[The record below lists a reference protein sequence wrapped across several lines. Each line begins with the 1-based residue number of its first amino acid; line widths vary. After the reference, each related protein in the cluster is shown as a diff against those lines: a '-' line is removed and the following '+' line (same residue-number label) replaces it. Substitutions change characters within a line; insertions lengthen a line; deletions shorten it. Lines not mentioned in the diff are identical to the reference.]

1 MQLLEIIQNLDED
14 ILHVVNRAGSNV
26 ALDALMTAFT
36 VLGISFVMATFA
48 IGLWMRGRKDL
59 AIDYLVLI
67 AFASILAEV
76 IKIVTDRQRP
86 FLVLSDVNTISFLG
100 LTSASGPSF
109 PSGHATRA
117 FAVAA
122 LLSFGRGPRVYA
134 ITFALAACVAV
145 SRVYLGLH
153 WPLDVLF
160 GALLGFLTAFLLRFC
175 AGADTSYGR
184 ARVRLVHFIERLPGT
199 IGRSCPFR

>member
-1 MQLLEIIQNLDED
+1 MQLSEILQNLDKD
-14 ILHVVNRAGSNV
+14 ILRVVNQAGSNV

-36 VLGISFVMATFA
+36 VMGISFVMATFA
-48 IGLWMRGRKDL
+48 IGLWLRGRKDL
-59 AIDYLVLI
+59 AIDYLMLI

-86 FLVLSDVNTISFLG
+86 FDVLPNVNTISLFG

-109 PSGHATRA
+109 PSGHAARA

-122 LLSFGRGPRVYA
+122 LLSFGRGPRIYV
-134 ITFALAACVAV
+134 ISFALAAFVAV

-153 WPLDVLF
+153 WPSDVLF
-160 GALLGFLTAFLLRFC
+160 GALLGIFTAFLLRSF
-175 AGADTSYGR
+175 AGTDSFYGR
-184 ARVRLVHFIERLPGT
+184 ARTRLAHLLERLLGMT
-199 IGRSCPFR
+199 RTKK